1 MPCSEPCWILI
12 TGLVREPWGGRLP
25 LPQPSFRPL
34 ARHFCRLPLPQPSF
48 RPLARHFSLPA
59 LCAILVSSSRL
70 PQPLLFL
77 LPSRPPL
84 PVVSFSTPRACY
96 RTRLCLG
103 LLSTALRVP

>member
-34 ARHFCRLPLPQPSF
+34 ARHF
-48 RPLARHFSLPA
+48 SLPA
-59 LCAILVSSSRL
+59 LCAILVSFSRL

-77 LPSRPPL
+77 LPSRPPR
-84 PVVSFSTPRACY
+84 PVVSFSTPHACY
-96 RTRLCLG
+96 QTRLCLG